1 MTAGNAGRDVVL
13 ISADTLRYDCVG
25 LCPGKTHLASWGFE
39 SRVDTPNLDV
49 FLSESAYFPQCMT
62 TAPYT
67 TAAHASVMTGLYP
80 NRHGMRAFYKWALA
94 ENVRTLAE
102 RLKGMGYATAAVQES
117 GQSSAL
123 RTGSGVLRGFDEFF
137 ADDVPA
143 CAWCAEQDGP
153 RLLFVHTFDV
163 HVPYCWSA
171 VPDVQARADAWPEVT
186 REILGRLK
194 VKRDEMPADKT
205 QFQRRTAEL
214 ARRKLGGEETAW
226 LLLDW
231 YIRGVNWF
239 DRVRWPR
246 LLKALRGASLYEDA
260 LIVLFADHGEAVML
274 DTAGTPL
281 NHGSALLEDVIR
293 VPLAV
298 RGPGVEP
305 GIDERPVSLADVAPT
320 VLEWLGVEADDMDG
334 RSLLE
339 EAAER
344 IRFAETWRAYG
355 RAELSHPA
363 RRIFRD
369 LGAPCVPAQACA
381 RRGAIKVLW
390 HPASP
395 TLERF
400 MSPAGKAGNVGK
412 RMLKKVLP
420 RAAVNWLRRLR
431 AKPNS
436 TAGADRAPTGWR
448 DAPTFLLDL
457 EADPLETNPRRIE
470 DAPPEEAKELLDA
483 LREYWQAGVTGPP
496 IKLETTEGEKV
507 MEHLKG
513 LGYVD

>member
-1 MTAGNAGRDVVL
+1 MTAGGLGRDVVL
-13 ISADTLRYDCVG
+13 ISVDTLRYDCVG
-25 LCPGKTHLASWGFE
+25 LCPDKRHLAAWGFE
-39 SRVDTPNLDV
+39 SRVDTPNLDA
-49 FLSESAYFPQCMT
+49 FLSESAYFPECMT

-102 RLKGMGYATAAVQES
+102 RLKEAGYATAAVQES
-117 GQSSAL
+117 GESTAL

-137 ADDVPA
+137 DDEVPA
-143 CAWCAEQDGP
+143 CTWCAEQGAP
-153 RLLFVHTFDV
+153 RFLFVHTFDV

-171 VPDVQARADAWPEVT
+171 VRDVNARADVWAEVAA
-186 REILGRLK
+186 EIRGRLDLSPED
-194 VKRDEMPADKT
+194 VPGDKT
-205 QFQRRTAEL
+205 QFHRLVTQR
-214 ARRKLGGEETAW
+214 ARAKLEVEETAR

-231 YIRGVNWF
+231 YLRGVNWF

-246 LLKALRGASLYEDA
+246 LRDALRGAGLYEDA

-281 NHGSALLEDVIR
+281 NHGSALLEDVVR
-293 VPLAV
+293 VPLAI

-305 GIDERPVSLADVAPT
+305 GVQARPVSLVDVAPT
-320 VLEWLGVEADDMDG
+320 LFEWLGMEADGLDG
-334 RSLLE
+334 RSLLGE
-339 EAAER
+339 SGER
-344 IRFAETWRAYG
+344 VRFAETWRAYG
-355 RAELSHPA
+355 RAPEAHPA

-369 LGAPCVPAQACA
+369 LEARCVPAQACA
-381 RRGAIKVLW
+381 RRGSAKILW

-395 TLERF
+395 TLRRF
-400 MSPAGKAGNVGK
+400 MSPAGKAGDAGK
-412 RMLKKVLP
+412 RLLKKVLP
-420 RAAVNWLRRLR
+420 RAAVDWLRGLR
-431 AKPNS
+431 AKPQ
-436 TAGADRAPTGWR
+436 AEGEGPEPAAWR

-457 EADPLETNPRRIE
+457 DADPLEMNPRRIE
-470 DAPPEEAKELLDA
+470 DAAPKEGRDLLEA
-483 LREYWQAGVTGPP
+483 LRKYWEAGVTGPP
-496 IKLETTEGEKV
+496 IRLDTGGDEKV